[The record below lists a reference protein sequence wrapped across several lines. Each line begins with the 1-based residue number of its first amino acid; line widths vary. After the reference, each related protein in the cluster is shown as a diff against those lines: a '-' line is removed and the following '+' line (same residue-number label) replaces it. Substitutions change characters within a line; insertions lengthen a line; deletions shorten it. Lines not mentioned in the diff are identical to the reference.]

1 MFVVDTRVLI
11 NQYDSW
17 MVKVRVMVRDK
28 VIVAGI
34 RFLNEI
40 GSNVE
45 KISIII
51 KIWIDQLE
59 L

>member
-1 MFVVDTRVLI
+1 LFVVDTRVLI